1 MKLARWGQARE
12 PIVRARRGM
21 RAGWLATAIVSLL
34 IPASAQ
40 ATVIKYTL
48 CMEFSGAVPPEG
60 AAPWLTATFDD
71 GGTPGSVGLALEAT
85 NLTDN
90 EFVFQWLFNFD
101 PDLELD
107 SLEFS
112 TPTKTGSFTDPKINT
127 GVNAFRADGDGF
139 FDIMVAFDNS
149 DGVGKRF
156 GMGDAVAYTITSTDP
171 ITADSFDFFS
181 EMGGG
186 QGMYAT
192 AAHIGGIGPFDAD
205 SGWIST
211 PEPASLFV
219 LALGG
224 LLWLGRKRR

>member
-1 MKLARWGQARE
+1 MKLAHWRQARK
-12 PIVRARRGM
+12 PAVRARRGM
-21 RAGWLATAIVSLL
+21 RAGWVATAIVSLL
-34 IPASAQ
+34 VPASAQ
-40 ATVIKYTL
+40 ATIIQYTL

-107 SLEFS
+107 NLEFS
-112 TPTKTGSFTDPKINT
+112 TPTKTGSFNDPTIST
-127 GVNAFRADGDGF
+127 GVNAFKADGDGY
-139 FDIMVAFDNS
+139 FDITVVFDNS
-149 DGVGKRF
+149 GGADKRF
-156 GMGDAVAYTITSTDP
+156 GVADAVAYTITSTEP

-181 EMGGG
+181 ETGGVHG
-186 QGMYAT
+186 IYPT
-192 AAHIGGIGPFDAD
+192 AAHVGGIGPADAD

-219 LALGG
+219 LAFGG
-224 LLWLGRKRR
+224 LAWLGRRRR